1 MKLCQLKINDEF
13 LYYGV
18 RHLVFSINPPNV
30 LIQRIE
36 EGDRRVYKINYYSLI
51 SDSSFIP
58 SDYIN
63 KRIKKVANQNS
74 KNNLAYLDTLSEKKR
89 EIVSKRFEM
98 IKPILMF
105 ENIKDGDLL
114 SNFAFNDIYKN
125 LLEKDE
131 SVLNLSKEKL
141 YKRIS
146 ERNNISTRQL
156 KRYIA
161 SYKEEEIESPNH
173 GLDGL
178 IRKNDIK
185 TRVRSD
191 EKAIEICHPKN
202 PKLILD
208 VIYTRLDGKYIPI
221 IKEAIEEHYL
231 DKRKITIQNLTDTIG
246 ILCYE
251 NGLKPLDYITVH
263 GIIQKRLNP
272 RIKQLLRNGKEAL
285 KDYLETSRGFSNQFA
300 KAPLHI
306 VEIDHTE
313 LDIDIIDM
321 ESGANLGRPWITMGI
336 DVYTRMIWC
345 MHVSFEEPSA
355 NKVRKAIQHGI
366 FFKRIKSKYN
376 TINEWEIAGIPRIFY
391 FDNGSE
397 FDNNQVRR
405 MIDETL
411 ESQVM
416 YRPIATPRYG
426 GVIERLFHTINKQ
439 FIHKLAGNRKSNP
452 KELGDYDAETEAIF
466 TLEDIN
472 ELLTVYIVDIYHHKV
487 HAGLPEEFPT
497 PTARYYQGVEV
508 VGFPE
513 YIPVA
518 DEGYYEIQLLPT
530 DERMY
535 SRDGVRMDN
544 IYYASKE
551 NSTLISKQKN
561 KYKIKYDIDDISRI
575 YLLDPLTHSYM
586 ELPAQNPPA
595 ESITGMSRSTYSA
608 ITKELRIKGLLNI
621 QKIPGSRDII
631 KGKALLEEK
640 IRAKMKNNKKV
651 RRKALKSG
659 FKLIPAEHENLQLPV
674 ENKTVSQLEILKNKL
689 NHEKRQNRNRY
700 E

>member
-18 RHLVFSINPPNV
+18 RHSVFSIKPPDV

-36 EGDRRVYKINYYSLI
+36 GDKKVYEVNYYSLI

-63 KRIKKVANQNS
+63 KRINKEANKSN

-89 EIVSKRFEM
+89 DIVSKRFEM

-105 ENIKDGDLL
+105 ENIKEGDLL
-114 SNFAFNDIYKN
+114 SSFAFKDIYKDF
-125 LLEKDE
+125 LEKDE
-131 SVLNLSKEKL
+131 SILNLNKEKL

-156 KRYIA
+156 KRYVA
-161 SYKEEEIESPNH
+161 SYKGEENESPNH

-178 IRKNDIK
+178 IRKHDIK
-185 TRVRSD
+185 NRVRSD

-202 PKLILD
+202 SELVLD
-208 VIYTRLDGKYIPI
+208 VIYTRLDEEYLPI
-221 IKEAIEEHYL
+221 LKEAIEKHYL
-231 DKRKITIQNLTDTIG
+231 DKRKITIQNLTDTIE

-251 NGLKPLDYITVH
+251 KNLKSLDYITVH

-272 RIKQLLRNGKEAL
+272 RIKQLLRNGKDAL
-285 KDYLETSRGFSNQFA
+285 QDYLETSRGFSNQFA

-313 LDIDIIDM
+313 LDIDIIDI

-345 MHVSFEEPSA
+345 MHISFEEPSA

-366 FFKRIKSKYN
+366 FFKRIKSRYN
-376 TINEWEIAGIPRIFY
+376 TINEWEISGIPRIFY
-391 FDNGSE
+391 FDNGPE
-397 FDNNQVRR
+397 FDNNHVRR

-416 YRPIATPRYG
+416 YRPVATPRYG
-426 GVIERLFHTINKQ
+426 GVIERFFGTINKQ

-466 TLEDIN
+466 TLEDIT
-472 ELLTVYIVDIYHHKV
+472 ELLTTYIVDVYHHIV
-487 HAGLPEEFPT
+487 HKGLPEEFPT
-497 PTARYYQGVEV
+497 PTARYYQGIEV

-513 YIPVA
+513 FIPAA

-530 DERMY
+530 EERMY

-544 IYYASKE
+544 VYYASKE

-575 YLLDPLTHSYM
+575 YLLDPSTHSYL

-595 ESITGMSRSTYSA
+595 ESITGMSRSTYKA
-608 ITKELRIKGLLNI
+608 ITKELRAKGLLNI

-640 IRAKMKNNKKV
+640 IKAKMKNNKKV

-659 FKLIPAEHENLQLPV
+659 FKLIPAEPEKLQQPA
-674 ENKTVSQLEILKNKL
+674 ENKSVSQLEILKNKL
-689 NHEKRQNRNRY
+689 NYEKRQK
-700 E
+700 